1 MTFKQKLTLG
11 LAVFAVSTGIA
22 MAAAPGNV
30 QNVTAT
36 LEGGQLQVSWYPVP
50 GAASY
55 NIYYSHESILE
66 NGGDY
71 DDFEH
76 SAGMQTAYVFKSLPQ
91 TSGTVYVGVLAVDG
105 AGVES
110 DGFETE
116 AHVYVGDALPP
127 EPTVTSTVSGTT
139 VQGGMPTGENPT
151 STAVPMTIASV
162 QPISSTG
169 VIVTFT
175 KNVRP
180 QAAINP
186 AFFLMTDTGGTILPI
201 VNITFDGPNI
211 LLETKNQEPT
221 RTYIVSVLLPIPA
234 DDGTNATASTTPRIQ
249 FAGFG
254 TPVQGGTSSSASS
267 QPQSS
272 SSAPSS
278 DPRFGT
284 NPVPPVPPVA
294 GMLLRDPAA
303 LDLTATARNDGT
315 YNVLAAWTQAP
326 GARGYT
332 LYTSTDGKQYA
343 RNFAVA
349 DTQTS
354 VKYERIPPG
363 TFGLRVNST
372 DAAGNESSP
381 GVERVITLPASGI
394 GFLGLMLTAGAAA
407 GRKMRRKKKTV

>member
-1 MTFKQKLTLG
+1 MTFKQKLTIG
-11 LAVFAVSTGIA
+11 LAVFAVSTSVV
-22 MAAAPGNV
+22 MAAPANV

-55 NIYYSHESILE
+55 NIYYSHESILG

-76 SAGMQTAYVFKSLPQ
+76 SAGPQTAYVFKTLPQ
-91 TSGTVYVGVLAVDG
+91 TSGTVYIGVLAVDG
-105 AGVES
+105 SGVES
-110 DGFETE
+110 EGFETE
-116 AHVYVGDALPP
+116 ASATIGDALPP

-201 VNITFDGPNI
+201 VNVTFDGPNV
-211 LLETKNQEPT
+211 LLETKTQEPT

-234 DDGTNATASTTPRIQ
+234 DDGTNATTSTTPRIQ

-254 TPVQGGTSSSASS
+254 TAVQGGSSSSVSSSASS
-267 QPQSS
+267 SV
-272 SSAPSS
+272 ASS

-284 NPVPPVPPVA
+284 TNPPPPPPPTA
-294 GMLLRDPAA
+294 SLIRDPAA
-303 LDLTATARNDGT
+303 LDLTATPRNDGT

-363 TFGLRVNST
+363 TFGLRVT
-372 DAAGNESSP
+372 AADATGRESSP
-381 GVERVITLPASGI
+381 GVERVINLPASGI

-407 GRKMRRKKKTV
+407 GRKLRRKKKTV

>member
-1 MTFKQKLTLG
+1 MTFKQKLTVG
-11 LAVFAVSTGIA
+11 LAVFAVSSGIV

-50 GAASY
+50 GAVSY

-76 SAGMQTAYVFKSLPQ
+76 TTGPQTAYVFKSMPQ
-91 TSGTVYVGVLAVDG
+91 ASGTVYIGVLAVDA

-116 AHVYVGDALPP
+116 ASAYIGDALPP
-127 EPTVTSTVSGTT
+127 EPGAASTVSGT
-139 VQGGMPTGENPT
+139 VMPGTMPSGENPT
-151 STAVPMTIASV
+151 STAVPMTVVSV
-162 QPISSTG
+162 QPVSSTG
-169 VIVTFT
+169 VVVTFT

-180 QAAINP
+180 QASINP
-186 AFFLMTDTGGTILPI
+186 AFFLITDTGGTI
-201 VNITFDGPNI
+201 VQITDVTFSGPNV
-211 LLETKNQEPT
+211 LLETKPQEPT
-221 RTYIVSVLLPIPA
+221 RAYVVSVLLPIPA

-254 TPVQGGTSSSASS
+254 TMMASSSSVASS
-267 QPQSS
+267 QQSS

-284 NPVPPVPPVA
+284 NPVPPSAPPVT

-303 LDLTATARNDGT
+303 LDLTATARADGT

-326 GARGYT
+326 GARGYN
-332 LYTSTDGKQYA
+332 LYTSTDGSQFA

-354 VKYERIPPG
+354 VKYERIPAG
-363 TFGLRVNST
+363 TFGLRVNTT
-372 DAAGNESSP
+372 DAAGNESAP
-381 GVERVITLPASGI
+381 GVQRVINLPASGI

-407 GRKMRRKKKTV
+407 GHKMRRKKKTV